1 MADGGR
7 CRIYVVDDDR
17 SARDS
22 LCAFLAAHGH
32 DPVAFASAED
42 FVAGFEPETAICA
55 FLDLRMPGMS
65 GLDLQ
70 QRFVAQGE
78 PLPLIILTAHG
89 DVPLAVRAIK
99 RGAVDFIEKP
109 GSEEQI
115 LAAIDAAATLL
126 AHRPKSSVPAS
137 IVSGRLARLT
147 GREKEVLDHLVLG
160 LTSKHIAD
168 ELQIS
173 QRTVEIHRSRIRE
186 KMEARGLSDLIGMM
200 RGAGSPLEA

>member
-1 MADGGR
+1 MAEGESG
-7 CRIYVVDDDR
+7 CIYVIDDDL

-22 LCAFLAAHGH
+22 LCALLSAHGYR
-32 DPVAFASAED
+32 PVAYASAEE
-42 FVAGFEPETAICA
+42 FVAADRGEDAICA
-55 FLDLRMPGMS
+55 FVDLRMPGMS

-70 QRFVAQGE
+70 QWLATQGI
-78 PLPLIILTAHG
+78 LLSLIILTAHG

-109 GSEEQI
+109 GSETQLLEAIHAAQA
-115 LAAIDAAATLL
+115 LA
-126 AHRPKSSVPAS
+126 AHRPKQSVPPN

-147 GREKEVLDHLVLG
+147 NREKEVLDHLVLG

-168 ELQIS
+168 ELRIS
-173 QRTVEIHRSRIRE
+173 QRTVEVHRSRIRE

-200 RGAGSPLEA
+200 R